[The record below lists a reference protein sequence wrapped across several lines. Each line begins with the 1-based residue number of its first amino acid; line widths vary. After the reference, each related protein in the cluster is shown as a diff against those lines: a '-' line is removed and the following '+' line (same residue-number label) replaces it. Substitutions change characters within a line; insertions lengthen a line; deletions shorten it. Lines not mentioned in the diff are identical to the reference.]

1 MLPLLFRWATLD
13 AVQLK
18 KLMRINESDSQLY
31 VGVML
36 AKLRDYQR
44 AGGVPEFTAFCD
56 EIMAACSEN
65 KGQSAPLEQR
75 LMVLRQFVA
84 DSPENQELQ
93 SEQEDLQALVAGGT
107 LVVADMTDP
116 MLAPAEANGVFQV
129 LLEQFRQKKTD
140 CGKVVVCDEAH
151 KYFDGKSKGGD
162 GLAGAIVDTV
172 RLMRHEG
179 IRVIVSTQSPLTM
192 PPELLELSSVAV
204 CHNFHS
210 IDWYKYMASK
220 LPLAADGFSMVQALK
235 PGEALMFAAWAE
247 FGAGVLR
254 HDMIS
259 SDDDDDDGDDDDDD
273 EGSSAASGGGAT
285 VDHDS
290 DSCFL
295 LRVRPR
301 ITADRGA
308 SRHNV
313 RV

>member
-1 MLPLLFRWATLD
+1 
-13 AVQLK
+13 
-18 KLMRINESDSQLY
+18 
-31 VGVML
+31 
-36 AKLRDYQR
+36 
-44 AGGVPEFTAFCD
+44 
-56 EIMAACSEN
+56 
-65 KGQSAPLEQR
+65 
-75 LMVLRQFVA
+75 
-84 DSPENQELQ
+84 
-93 SEQEDLQALVAGGT
+93 
-107 LVVADMTDP
+107 
-116 MLAPAEANGVFQV
+116 
-129 LLEQFRQKKTD
+129 
-140 CGKVVVCDEAH
+140 
-151 KYFDGKSKGGD
+151 
-162 GLAGAIVDTV
+162 
-172 RLMRHEG
+172 
-179 IRVIVSTQSPLTM
+179 M

-204 CHNFHS
+204 CHHFHS

-259 SDDDDDDGDDDDDD
+259 SDDDDDGDDDDDD

>member
-1 MLPLLFRWATLD
+1 
-13 AVQLK
+13 
-18 KLMRINESDSQLY
+18 
-31 VGVML
+31 
-36 AKLRDYQR
+36 
-44 AGGVPEFTAFCD
+44 
-56 EIMAACSEN
+56 
-65 KGQSAPLEQR
+65 
-75 LMVLRQFVA
+75 
-84 DSPENQELQ
+84 
-93 SEQEDLQALVAGGT
+93 VAGGT

-247 FGAGVLR
+247 FGEGVLR

-259 SDDDDDDGDDDDDD
+259 SDDDGDGDDDDDP
-273 EGSSAASGGGAT
+273 AASGGGAT
-285 VDHDS
+285 VDHS